1 MYFAT
6 QTTAFIYILRYK
18 TLNTQRKSTIS
29 TTNQLE
35 CYLVQAGQLLV
46 TVDQLHHG
54 DEAAG
59 GVGGHLHQMCIRDSL
74 SSRLRSLYTQ

>member
-1 MYFAT
+1 MICNEKQYVLHYKSMYFAT

-35 CYLVQAGQLLV
+35 CYAYLPDL
-46 TVDQLHHG
+46 
-54 DEAAG
+54 
-59 GVGGHLHQMCIRDSL
+59 
-74 SSRLRSLYTQ
+74 

>member
-1 MYFAT
+1 MICNEKQCVLHYKSMYFAT

-35 CYLVQAGQLLV
+35 CYAYLPDFLETQNL
-46 TVDQLHHG
+46 T
-54 DEAAG
+54 
-59 GVGGHLHQMCIRDSL
+59 
-74 SSRLRSLYTQ
+74 SRHYISYNNYKMY

>member
-1 MYFAT
+1 MFCNEKQCVLHYKSMYFAT

-35 CYLVQAGQLLV
+35 CYAYLPDL
-46 TVDQLHHG
+46 
-54 DEAAG
+54 
-59 GVGGHLHQMCIRDSL
+59 
-74 SSRLRSLYTQ
+74 